1 MSMNQLEEIDGRC
14 RQLVPH
20 RVRLSPRYYDEIPFR
35 QLYRLR
41 NAFHLEP
48 ACPLVDDVEHS
59 AVSGNA
65 NAPRG
70 AELRP
75 EIDAALETDT
85 TKEIIKQRL
94 TPVCDSGLP

>member
-1 MSMNQLEEIDGRC
+1 MNQLEEIDGRC

-20 RVRLSPRYYDEIPFR
+20 RVRLSPRYYDAIPFR

-75 EIDAALETDT
+75 EIDAALKTNT